1 MTLSLTPSTISRYMG
16 KKFAPVYVNI
26 YMADWEQTVFP
37 KCPKLSL
44 LYIIYLDDI
53 FGVWSHSIFK
63 HFINVL
69 NGHYNSITVK
79 YNLQSEQIKF
89 LDTQVFVVRGD
100 DEKWS
105 LGTRVYFKPTDTHAL
120 LHKTSHHPKHTYRG
134 IIKSQ
139 LIRFNRICARHED
152 VEVATGTL
160 FKDLR

>member
-1 MTLSLTPSTISRYMG
+1 MVTIT
-16 KKFAPVYVNI
+16 
-26 YMADWEQTVFP
+26 Q
-37 KCPKLSL
+37 SL
-44 LYIIYLDDI
+44 LNIIY
-53 FGVWSHSIFK
+53 
-63 HFINVL
+63 NL
-69 NGHYNSITVK
+69 NKSSFWIHR
-79 YNLQSEQIKF
+79 F
-89 LDTQVFVVRGD
+89 LLRGD